1 MKNEKNYMG
10 FLMIKIWQI
19 LQHFSR
25 ALSLA
30 RSLILRDVRLY
41 SNFPKEKN
49 VKTTNILNMIK
60 SYPSVENVSLISSYL
75 TTYDCQHLTFFV
87 DEWSRRRQ
95 NPDTLTSWTQV
106 TNRIASLLHRSLSLW
121 SAWEFLNLVFNFF
134 FDLITIR
141 FLVSSFLINVKN
153 DF

>member
-1 MKNEKNYMG
+1 MEKATLCFRIY
-10 FLMIKIWQI
+10 KIWQI
-19 LQHFSR
+19 FKCFSR
-25 ALSLA
+25 AFQFSK
-30 RSLILRDVRLY
+30 IVDFEGCDVIFGF
-41 SNFPKEKN
+41 SKKN

-106 TNRIASLLHRSLSLW
+106 TNRIVSLLLLHRRCRCLSLW
-121 SAWEFLNLVFNFF
+121 SGSEFLNLVILQIKYFF
-134 FDLITIR
+134 LTHYQ
-141 FLVSSFLINVKN
+141 
-153 DF
+153 